1 MARTYDQIYGSLG
14 SIYDPQTELV
24 KKMQAAL
31 PGQQQAQQQ
40 GLDAAKTQAFG
51 DIEKSA
57 NRKGMLFSGFSPDQQ
72 GKYLGTQYMPAMA
85 NMQNDFQQRQF
96 SLEDSI
102 NKINAGRINDTRDIQ
117 GAESKAEEQAMKN
130 AQDLYFKN
138 ANLDLAY
145 SRLGN
150 SQANTQYSQQLKQQQ
165 LQQQAMNQFNVKQK
179 KDNAGYLFTGAQ
191 GRPVS
196 MAQFVAG
203 TGGGLDVMLDLL
215 KNSGSKYDRNVYTQA
230 TKGVPVYL
238 NESGKAQAI
247 LSNIKKLDKNN
258 FYGLN

>member
-130 AQDLYFKN
+130 AQDLYFRN

-145 SRLGN
+145 ARLGN
-150 SQANTQYSQQLKQQQ
+150 SQANTQYSQQQKQMQM
-165 LQQQAMNQFNVKQK
+165 QQQAMNQYAVKQK
-179 KDNAGYLFTGAQ
+179 KDNQGYLFTGAQ

-196 MAQFVAG
+196 MRQFVEG

-215 KNSGSKYDRNVYTQA
+215 RNSASKFDQQAYAQA
-230 TKGVPVYL
+230 TKNIPIYL
-238 NESGKAQAI
+238 NDTGKANAI
-247 LSNIKKLDKNN
+247 LTNLKKLDTKNY
-258 FYGLN
+258 YGLR